1 MQEKAKE
8 TADDQSKPKNRVHRI
23 KNMIVTILTGW
34 VLLSM
39 ILIICLFILVLHT
52 RSQVK
57 KLEAQLENGLS
68 VGMDDTDD
76 TDNTERSEHMR
87 SETLPYSERA
97 DYEPAIPIAS
107 GISDE
112 ENIAGAEDVHKVY
125 LTFEDG
131 PSENTAKILDILTEK
146 GVKATFFVTGQEDE
160 ASQALYKRIVEEGH
174 TLGMHSYSNKYSK
187 IYQSEES
194 FKEDVTQLS
203 AYLQG
208 LTGVKPVY
216 YRFPGGSS
224 NQITNVPMENFIHYL
239 NQEGLVYYDW
249 NVSSGDSTANAY
261 TTDEIVAN
269 VINDVVKYKT
279 SVVLLH
285 DGKDSTLRTESLEAV
300 IDALLAMNAEI
311 LPIGEET
318 SVIQS
323 VKADTIE

>member
-1 MQEKAKE
+1 MQEKDKE
-8 TADDQSKPKNRVHRI
+8 TVDSQRKPKNRVNKI
-23 KNMIVTILTGW
+23 KNMIVTVLTGW

-39 ILIICLFILVLHT
+39 ILIICLFVLVFHT

-68 VGMDDTDD
+68 VGMDDTED
-76 TDNTERSEHMR
+76 SEQ
-87 SETLPYSERA
+87 SEYIGSEAQLYSERA

-112 ENIAGAEDVHKVY
+112 ENIAGAEDLHRVY

-131 PSENTAKILDILTEK
+131 PSENTAKILDILAEK

-187 IYQSEES
+187 VYQSEES
-194 FKEDVTQLS
+194 FKEDITKLS

-323 VKADTIE
+323 VKAATIE

>member
-1 MQEKAKE
+1 MQEKDKE
-8 TADDQSKPKNRVHRI
+8 TVDSQRKPKNRVNKI
-23 KNMIVTILTGW
+23 KNMIVTVLTGW

-39 ILIICLFILVLHT
+39 ILIICLFVLVFHT

-68 VGMDDTDD
+68 VGMDDTED
-76 TDNTERSEHMR
+76 SEQ
-87 SETLPYSERA
+87 SEYIGSEALLYSERA

-112 ENIAGAEDVHKVY
+112 ENIAGAEDLHRVY

-131 PSENTAKILDILTEK
+131 PSENTTKILDILAEK

-194 FKEDVTQLS
+194 FKEDITKLS

-208 LTGVKPVY
+208 LTGAKPVY

-323 VKADTIE
+323 VKAATIE